1 MNSKS
6 LFLVPCF
13 IVFFSLCSCTTE
25 KAQAGLETATV
36 TITGETSTVTV
47 EAELARTEDQRLN
60 GLMYRKKLEDGKGM
74 LFIFET
80 DQVLSFWMKNT
91 SIPLSIAFIAY
102 DGTITDIINM
112 YPHNT
117 TSVHSSRMVRYAL
130 EVPQGWFSAAG
141 VKPGDRVAV
150 AGF

>member
-1 MNSKS
+1 MNSKRS
-6 LFLVPCF
+6 LFFVVLWLSV
-13 IVFFSLCSCTTE
+13 VFSLSFCTTE
-25 KAQAGLETATV
+25 KAQTALETAIV

-47 EAELARTEDQRLN
+47 EAELARTEAERTA

-91 SIPLSIAFIAY
+91 FIPLSIAFISY
-102 DGTITDIINM
+102 DGTITDIIDM

-117 TSVHSSRMVRYAL
+117 NPVHSSRSVRYAL
-130 EVPQGWFSAAG
+130 EAPQGWFSGAG
-141 VKPGDRVAV
+141 VKPGDNVS
-150 AGF
+150 F